1 MSAPFARAM
10 RFLLTIAVIACAVS
24 PLPAQQDSEQQALTQ
39 AADSPD
45 VIFHSNVRRVILD
58 VVVTDSNDQPVRGLS
73 RDDFSIKEDGKPQ
86 TVLSF
91 DAHDFNEVP
100 KPLPALPSLP
110 SNTWVNVPAVAE
122 KGPLYVLLYDM
133 VNMEMDDQPTA
144 RKQLLKFISDKPPG
158 ARFAIFVFSD
168 GLKLVQG
175 FTADQNLLYAA
186 MDPKSPRPHVPKI
199 FLYGDSYGKGS
210 VLSIV
215 SVFTE
220 IAHFLE
226 GLPERKNV
234 IWITGSIPT
243 TILPTAN
250 LNPNVEA
257 VSYNDDIKEA
267 INAMARSHVA
277 VYPVD
282 VRGAVITHVA
292 SRPQSGPGGAAMTTT
307 TDSPALDAS
316 YSTEGDIATATGG
329 RAFYSTNDVSGAL
342 AQATEAG
349 ANYYTFSYSPSNQKY
364 DGRER
369 KIQVD
374 LLKHNSSRHDFFKS
388 GYRLAY
394 RRSYYADDVNS
405 ASQPEKAVLVSDPT
419 QQSPIDEPANSLMAN
434 LRHGAPVAHQL
445 FFGAHVHLVG
455 APNAATKE
463 QMSTL
468 DLQKSFSRGKRRPA
482 RSSASV
488 SLQTYSIDYTVST
501 QQLKLG
507 SRATR
512 NEPFL
517 LQVAV
522 AVFDADGQTLI
533 SKLQRTRA
541 AVPPDAPTVSEA
553 TSSDAGEAVQPGFLR
568 FQQKIDAPP
577 NAASLRLAVR
587 DVATDRVGA
596 LEVTLPLAP
605 EPETQ
610 AGIEVQ
616 SGESASTLGHS
627 TTRAMACR

>member
-1 MSAPFARAM
+1 MSASFALAVR
-10 RFLLTIAVIACAVS
+10 RLLTILLLCAVP
-24 PLPAQQDSEQQALTQ
+24 PLPAQRNYPQPQPTENSETTG
-39 AADSPD
+39 P
-45 VIFHSNVRRVILD
+45 VFRSNVRRVILD

-110 SNTWVNVPAVAE
+110 SNTWVNVPPVPE

-186 MDPKSPRPHVPKI
+186 MDPKSPRPHVPRI

-215 SVFTE
+215 SALTE

-234 IWITGSIPT
+234 IWITDSIPT

-257 VSYNDDIKEA
+257 VSYNDDIKKA
-267 INAMARSHVA
+267 INAMERSHVA

-282 VRGAVITHVA
+282 VRGTVITHIA
-292 SRPQSGPGGAAMTTT
+292 SRPQSGAGGAAMTTT
-307 TDSPALDAS
+307 TDSPALNAS
-316 YSTEGDIATATGG
+316 YSTESDIATATGG

-349 ANYYTFSYSPSNQKY
+349 ANYYTFSYSPSNQNY
-364 DGRER
+364 DGGER
-369 KIQVD
+369 KIHVD
-374 LLKHNSSRHDFFKS
+374 LSKRDSSRHDFFKS

-394 RRSYYADDVNS
+394 RRSYYASNNDANS
-405 ASQPEKAVLVSDPT
+405 PPRDKAQPDTPVLVADPA
-419 QQSPIDEPANSLMAN
+419 QLSPLDQPANSLLAN

-445 FFGAHVHLVG
+445 FFGAHVHRVG
-455 APNAATKE
+455 TPNAATPE

-468 DLQKSFSRGKRRPA
+468 ALQESFSHGKRRPA
-482 RSSASV
+482 KSSPPV
-488 SLQTYSIDYTVST
+488 PLQTYAIDYTVST
-501 QQLKLG
+501 QQLKPG
-507 SRATR
+507 SPSLR
-512 NEPFL
+512 NETFL

-533 SKLQRTRA
+533 SKLQHTRE
-541 AVPPDAPTVSEA
+541 AVPPTPANTVEA
-553 TSSDAGEAVQPGFLR
+553 SSSDGDETVRPTFLR

-596 LEVTLPLAP
+596 LEVNLPLAP

-610 AGIEVQ
+610 AKIVFH
-616 SGESASTLGHS
+616 SGDSASDIS
-627 TTRAMACR
+627 DISK